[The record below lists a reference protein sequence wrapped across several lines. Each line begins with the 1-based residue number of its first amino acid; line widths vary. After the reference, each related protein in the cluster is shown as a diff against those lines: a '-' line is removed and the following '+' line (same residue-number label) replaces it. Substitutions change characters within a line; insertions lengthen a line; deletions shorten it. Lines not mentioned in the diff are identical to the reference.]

1 MPDPKS
7 SRQKGGAGYFP
18 NLVILNRQTWGSVH
32 HKQCG
37 GWLIGH
43 IQELFS
49 LQNLLSLAPHQA
61 GAVLM
66 LLIIPAGAD
75 GRAHCAPLAER
86 GAAVVRLHAESRTLS
101 FSPQPSN

>member
-1 MPDPKS
+1 MGFCPPQTVRRVADWAHT
-7 SRQKGGAGYFP
+7 RVVQNKGCP
-18 NLVILNRQTWGSVH
+18 IS
-32 HKQCG
+32 
-37 GWLIGH
+37 H